1 MGRKILSK
9 CKIPNYQK
17 ENPHFCFLIKQK
29 QGFLKRKLSIVNC
42 PLSILNFQ
50 LSSLNF
56 QFTSSN
62 SCQPLGCARLYAE
75 RCNSSI

>member
-50 LSSLNF
+50 LSTFKFKFSIYKF
-56 QFTSSN
+56 QLM
-62 SCQPLGCARLYAE
+62 PAIRLRPVVSGAL
-75 RCNSSI
+75 